1 MGAVLLQQS
10 HPIVYFSKI
19 FCSCLQCAST
29 YVGELYAITTVV
41 REWCPYLLGH
51 SFIILTNHRSLKDL
65 MSHVIQTPVQQTY
78 LSKLLQYDYIIKYKS
93 GPSNIVADALSQI
106 PVTGDSQL
114 LVLFLF
120 PTSFSWTSF
129 FIPRLK
135 MQQMLNCVLK
145 LLRILMP
152 ILTLTFTITPYC
164 ITGKYGF
171 LRATNSYSHYWR
183 NSIKPH

>member
-78 LSKLLQYDYIIKYKS
+78 LSKLL
-93 GPSNIVADALSQI
+93 
-106 PVTGDSQL
+106 
-114 LVLFLF
+114 
-120 PTSFSWTSF
+120 
-129 FIPRLK
+129 
-135 MQQMLNCVLK
+135 
-145 LLRILMP
+145 
-152 ILTLTFTITPYC
+152 
-164 ITGKYGF
+164 
-171 LRATNSYSHYWR
+171 
-183 NSIKPH
+183 